1 MEKKMVT
8 PSQKHRELE
17 FISPL
22 GDDVLLLHHFE
33 AVEELGRPYNFEL
46 TLRSTKEDIDFESL
60 LGQNV
65 SVRLDVAGNDER
77 YFNGYVTEFSQGE
90 NAEGF
95 ATYFATVSP
104 WLWFLKRT
112 NDCRIFQEQKAT
124 DIIEAVFRDNGYTD
138 FELRLRNEYRV
149 REYTVQYRES
159 DFNFVSRL
167 MEEEGIYYFF
177 KHGVDKHQLIL
188 ADTYSSH
195 EMIPAYAA
203 IPYYP
208 PDATTIR
215 HEDTINHW
223 KHKRKIVTGSI
234 VLNDFDFKLSKADI
248 KNNYTYPKSHEKA
261 DAEIYDYPGNYITP
275 EEGRHYARMRQE
287 EIHCRY
293 ATVEGKSTAREF
305 TAGGLMKMVKH
316 PRDDQ
321 NIEYL
326 ITKVTHIVDQ
336 DAFGSTKKGAEGFIY
351 KNKFNVIESYTP
363 FRSERINKPP
373 VVDGPQHAIVVGPEG
388 EEIYCDEFGRA
399 KVQFAWDRYGEK
411 NENSS
416 CWIRVSYNSAGES
429 FGAMVLPRIGQEVI
443 VDFYEGNPD
452 RPVITGRTY
461 NDFCK
466 VPYALPANKTRMT
479 MKSSTHKGKGFNELR
494 FEDVAGKEE
503 IFMHAQYDQNNIV
516 GNNETTN
523 VVKNRTEH
531 VGNDETISIDNN
543 RTENVGA
550 NEQITIAGSRN
561 EDVGGNETI
570 NISGKQSTRKLTVT
584 NNIITTSNKGDIT
597 IDAKEGDIILKTK
610 GGRIVIKSDGNIL
623 LEGKLV
629 DIDGS
634 EKITLN

>member
-1 MEKKMVT
+1 MEKKMIT

-46 TLRSTKEDIDFESL
+46 TLRSAKEDIDFESL

-65 SVRLDVAGNDER
+65 SIRLDVAGNDER

-90 NAEGF
+90 NTEGF

-112 NDCRIFQEQKAT
+112 NDCRIFQEKKAI

-138 FELRLRNEYRV
+138 FELRLSNEYRV

-177 KHGVDKHQLIL
+177 KHEKNKHQLIL

-195 EMIPAYAA
+195 EMIPAYEA

-223 KHKRKIVTGSI
+223 KHKRKIVSGSI

-248 KNNYTYPKSHEKA
+248 KNDYTFPKMHEKA

-275 EEGRHYARMRQE
+275 DEGRHYARMRQE
-287 EIHCRY
+287 EIHSRY
-293 ATVEGKSTAREF
+293 ATVEGESTAREF

-326 ITKVTHIVDQ
+326 ITKVTHEVDQ
-336 DAFGSTKKGAEGFIY
+336 DAFGSTKKGAAGFIY
-351 KNKFNVIESYTP
+351 KNKFSVIESYTP
-363 FRSERINKPP
+363 FRAERINKAP
-373 VVDGPQHAIVVGPEG
+373 VVDGPQHAIVVGPKG

-416 CWIRVSYNSAGES
+416 CWVRVSYNSAGGS
-429 FGAMVLPRIGQEVI
+429 FGTMVLPRIGQEVI

-461 NDFCK
+461 NDACK

-494 FEDVAGKEE
+494 FEDVLGKEE
-503 IFMHAQYDQNNIV
+503 IFMHAQYDQNNVV
-516 GNNETTN
+516 GNNETTK
-523 VVKNRTEH
+523 VKINRT
-531 VGNDETISIDNN
+531 
-543 RTENVGA
+543 
-550 NEQITIAGSRN
+550 

-570 NISGKQSTRKLTVT
+570 SIGSSRTETVGGDESITINGNRDETVGKNEVITIKGNRDETIEKAQSLTVE
-584 NNIITTSNKGDIT
+584 KD
-597 IDAKEGDIILKTK
+597 
-610 GGRIVIKSDGNIL
+610 IVIKSNSGNIH
-623 LEGKLV
+623 LETAGGSIIITKSGR
-629 DIDGS
+629 IEIKGS
-634 EKITLN
+634 EDIVVNGSHITLN

>member
-1 MEKKMVT
+1 MIT

-65 SVRLDVAGNDER
+65 SIRLDVAGNDER

-124 DIIEAVFRDNGYTD
+124 DIIEAVFRDNNYTD
-138 FELRLRNEYRV
+138 YELRLSNEYRL

-177 KHGVDKHQLIL
+177 KHEKGRHLLIL

-195 EMIPAYAA
+195 EMIPAYQA
-203 IPYYP
+203 ISYYP

-223 KHKRKIVTGSI
+223 KHKRKIVSGSI

-248 KNNYTYPKSHEKA
+248 KNDYTYPKMHEKA

-275 EEGRHYARMRQE
+275 DEGRHYARMRQE
-287 EIHCRY
+287 EIHSRY
-293 ATVEGKSTAREF
+293 ATVEGESTARGF
-305 TAGGLMKMVKH
+305 TAGGLMKMIKH

-326 ITKVTHIVDQ
+326 VTKVIHKVDQ
-336 DAFGSTKKGAEGFIY
+336 DAFGSTKKGATGFIY
-351 KNKFNVIESYTP
+351 KNKFSVIESYTP
-363 FRSERINKPP
+363 FRAERINKPP
-373 VVDGPQHAIVVGPEG
+373 VVDGPQHAVVVGPKG

-416 CWIRVSYNSAGES
+416 CWVRVSYNSAGGS
-429 FGAMVLPRIGQEVI
+429 FGTMVLPRIGQEVI

-461 NDFCK
+461 NDACK

-494 FEDVAGKEE
+494 FEDALGKEE
-503 IFMHAQYDQNNIV
+503 IFMHAQYDQNNVV
-516 GNNETTN
+516 GNNETTK
-523 VVKNRTEH
+523 VKINRE
-531 VGNDETISIDNN
+531 
-543 RTENVGA
+543 
-550 NEQITIAGSRN
+550 
-561 EDVGGNETI
+561 EDVGGNERIGIGGDRTETVGGNENITVNGNRDETI
-570 NISGKQSTRKLTVT
+570 GK
-584 NNIITTSNKGDIT
+584 NEIITIKGNREET
-597 IDAKEGDIILKTK
+597 IEMAQNLIVEKD
-610 GGRIVIKSDGNIL
+610 IVIKSKTGNIH
-623 LEGKLV
+623 LETAGGSIIITKSGR
-629 DIDGS
+629 IEIKGS
-634 EKITLN
+634 EDIVVNGSHITLN